1 MIMTPHPLIAG
12 NWKMNGLHASLAEV
26 AKLGALYQPSLQA
39 KIELLICPPATL
51 LAGAHE
57 ITAAAKIAL
66 GGQNCH
72 FLETGP
78 HTGDIS
84 AWMLKDSGAS
94 YVIVGHSERRQS
106 YQETDALV
114 HAKALAALEAGIR
127 PIICVGETAEQRQAG
142 MALSVVEEQIKASIP
157 AQASSKIVVAYE
169 PVWAIGTGVTPTHAE
184 IAEVHAHAR
193 EMLKRLLGPTF
204 GDQIRLLYGGSVSPA
219 NAKEI
224 LKLANVDGAL
234 VGGAS
239 LKAQDFI
246 AIAEAYL

>member
-1 MIMTPHPLIAG
+1 
-12 NWKMNGLHASLAEV
+12 
-26 AKLGALYQPSLQA
+26 
-39 KIELLICPPATL
+39 
-51 LAGAHE
+51 
-57 ITAAAKIAL
+57 
-66 GGQNCH
+66 
-72 FLETGP
+72 
-78 HTGDIS
+78 
-84 AWMLKDSGAS
+84 MLKDAGAS

-193 EMLKRLLGPTF
+193 EMLKRLLGPTI

-234 VGGAS
+234 VGGSS